1 MVVIGKK
8 SVKKSP
14 SSRKIGHDPVK
25 IGNSDITHHG
35 RVISLYMAPHL
46 LSLKGKAAHPCGTQT
61 SSFIVLIYWLSD
73 MQASYLAAVSHGY
86 SGRWLV

>member
-25 IGNSDITHHG
+25 IGNSDITRHG
-35 RVISLYMAPHL
+35 RVISLFMAPHL
-46 LSLKGKAAHPCGTQT
+46 LSLKGKAAHPWGTQT
-61 SSFIVLIYWLSD
+61 SSFIVLIYCQTCKRAIWRQSV
-73 MQASYLAAVSHGY
+73 MVILAG
-86 SGRWLV
+86 G

>member
-14 SSRKIGHDPVK
+14 SSCKIGHDPVK

-46 LSLKGKAAHPCGTQT
+46 PSSKGKAAHPCGTQT
-61 SSFIVLIYWLSD
+61 SSVLLY
-73 MQASYLAAVSHGY
+73 
-86 SGRWLV
+86 